1 MWLIDVIIGLS
12 LIIVLIEISFVLI
25 ELKDILRK
33 K

>member
-1 MWLIDVIIGLS
+1 MWLIDVILGLS